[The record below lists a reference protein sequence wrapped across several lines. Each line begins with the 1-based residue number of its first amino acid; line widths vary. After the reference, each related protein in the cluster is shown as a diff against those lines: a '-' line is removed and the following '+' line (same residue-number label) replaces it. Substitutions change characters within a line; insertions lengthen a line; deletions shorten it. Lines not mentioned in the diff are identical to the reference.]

1 MISDES
7 IEGEDTCK
15 VGMLSVL
22 TAVWIFGSVATPVT
36 EDGALEIV
44 SKLWSITLRKL
55 QRNFINKVLIVF
67 SDSVE
72 MWWSDHSYFYVI
84 HLISKPQ

>member
-1 MISDES
+1 MDFDMISDES

-44 SKLWSITLRKL
+44 SKLWVSKL
-55 QRNFINKVLIVF
+55 KALSFWENYKGILLIK
-67 SDSVE
+67 S
-72 MWWSDHSYFYVI
+72 
-84 HLISKPQ
+84 